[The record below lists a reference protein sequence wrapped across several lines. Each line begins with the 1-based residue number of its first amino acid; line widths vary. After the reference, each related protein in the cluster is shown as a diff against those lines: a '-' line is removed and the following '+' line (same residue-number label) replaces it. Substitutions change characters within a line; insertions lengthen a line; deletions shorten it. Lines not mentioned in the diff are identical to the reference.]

1 MLEIMREIN
10 IKKIVMCGTCWE
22 YGKKK
27 GELKEEEE
35 GIEVG
40 KFGETKREIY
50 NMSKSMFQGK
60 ETKIIWAR
68 IFYSYGN
75 GQREGSLVPYIYKK
89 LKNKDTV
96 ELKDENGANDFVF
109 IDDVVKALKL
119 MAVLEIREGVYNI
132 GSGIVTTNRY
142 ILNKMDQLLKGGQNR
157 VERIG
162 IKNKEEYS
170 WASTKKLMEATG
182 WSAKTDID
190 NGLFQMVKKLE
201 EENDE

>member
-1 MLEIMREIN
+1 MVD
-10 IKKIVMCGTCWE
+10 KK
-22 YGKKK
+22 
-27 GELKEEEE
+27 
-35 GIEVG
+35 
-40 KFGETKREIY
+40 RDIY
-50 NMSKSMFQGK
+50 MSKSIFKGK

-75 GQREGSLVPYIYKK
+75 GQREGSLIPYIYKK
-89 LKNKDTV
+89 LKNKDPV

-132 GSGIVTTNRY
+132 GSGIITTNRY
-142 ILNKMDQLLKGGQNR
+142 ILNKMDQLLKGGQDK
-157 VERIG
+157 VERIR
-162 IKNKEEYS
+162 IKNKKEYS

-190 NGLFQMVKKLE
+190 NGLFQMIEKLE
-201 EENDE
+201 EEDNE